1 MPQVFDD
8 TFHRALQQLDIE
20 TLSLSLATTKQ
31 RPPAKVNID
40 EVAGALRNLTTLL
53 KGIVDHL
60 ESD

>member
-8 TFHRALQQLDIE
+8 NFHHALQQLDIE
-20 TLSLSLATTKQ
+20 TLSLATTKQ
-31 RPPAKVNID
+31 RPPAQVNID

-53 KGIVDHL
+53 KTIVDHL